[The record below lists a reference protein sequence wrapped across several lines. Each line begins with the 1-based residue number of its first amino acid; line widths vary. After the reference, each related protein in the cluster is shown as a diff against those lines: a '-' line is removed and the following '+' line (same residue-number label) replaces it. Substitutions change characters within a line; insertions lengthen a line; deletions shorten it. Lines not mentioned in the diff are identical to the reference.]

1 MYQAAG
7 RPAHSTELTEQGEK
21 FARRVGGEMPK
32 APIHRLEP
40 LNEAGYQE
48 MLPDMANWIREQGRR
63 VQ

>member
-1 MYQAAG
+1 
-7 RPAHSTELTEQGEK
+7 
-21 FARRVGGEMPK
+21 MPK